1 MADENAG
8 LDKTPATDEALVVR
22 PDYRG
27 NGRVSDPF
35 EYGYGPD
42 ANEDLHL
49 RSLWRIVLK
58 RKWLVISVT
67 IIITTLVALQVAGK
81 KSVYEA
87 STVIKIDKE
96 NSTVLKMGDVTLQA
110 DDSDTINTDILILK
124 SSTLLEDMVVDLRLD
139 KNPKLT
145 ESGGQSAWEVIKELG
160 RRKPPVTEG
169 LNRPEV
175 LPQAPAAE
183 SEQPL
188 HHEPR
193 SREESA
199 RLARFVR
206 IIQGGLN
213 IEPIEDTRA
222 LRISFTH
229 TDPVIA
235 ATVANGLADRYRK
248 SSFEAKTEKFTDT
261 SDWLQRSTRELQG
274 KVQRAEQELA
284 NYSGQH
290 DIFSTEGKESL
301 SSEKL
306 TKLHDLVMRA
316 ATDRLIKQSLYE
328 EVKQGRVAQLPEAF
342 VDPRIADLQK
352 KLSELS
358 ISSAQLSGEYGPQN
372 PRVLEVKQQ
381 ILAIQE
387 QISDGRKGL
396 EDKLKAE
403 YERAVRDEK
412 SFNAAF
418 DQAKREAV
426 QQNQAAIQ
434 FNILKQDVDT
444 SRSLYKDFL
453 DKTNQT
459 NLQVAE
465 QHNNVRVIEPAEVPG
480 GPIGPNRPRTILIA
494 FLLSLVAGVGL
505 VFFLEYLDNTVKSA
519 EDVMRYAQ
527 LPVLGVIP
535 TISLGP
541 WHKRSFRKSK
551 KNGHLLTES
560 NDTDVGIKLHSGP
573 SKLIALDARSFAA
586 ESYRGL
592 RTSVL
597 MSTAGRRPKKIL
609 VTSGQPGEGKTTTVI
624 NTALSLAQLG
634 ARVLIIDCDL
644 RKPTAHKAFDVDY
657 SRGLSLYLSS
667 DEDVEGLIQELEKPN
682 LWLLPCGP
690 PPPNPAELISSDR
703 MKEMLRTVSDKY
715 DHILIDSPPLM
726 NVVDSVIISTLVDG
740 VILVVHG
747 GKSTREVLRRSRQEL
762 ANVGAKIFGVVL
774 NNMDMR
780 GDNYYY
786 YYRSGEY

>member
-1 MADENAG
+1 MADERAE
-8 LDKTPATDEALVVR
+8 LEKISATDEALVVR

-27 NGRVSDPF
+27 NGRASELD
-35 EYGYGPD
+35 YGYGPD
-42 ANEDLHL
+42 ENEDLHL
-49 RSLWRIVLK
+49 RSLWRIVRK

-67 IIITTLVALQVAGK
+67 LIITTLVALQVFGK
-81 KSVYEA
+81 KSVYQA

-96 NSTVLKMGDVTLQA
+96 NSTVLKIGDVTLQA

-124 SSTLLEDMVVDLRLD
+124 STSLVEDMIVELNLD
-139 KNPKLT
+139 KNPKLV
-145 ESGGQSAWEVIKELG
+145 EPSGKSALEVIKDLG
-160 RRKPPVTEG
+160 RGK
-169 LNRPEV
+169 N
-175 LPQAPAAE
+175 PAAE
-183 SEQPL
+183 KPYRAEPQSQSTPAHAADQFSQPKA
-188 HHEPR
+188 R
-193 SREESA
+193 SRDESE
-199 RLARFVR
+199 RLAPFVR
-206 IIQGGLN
+206 IVQANLSV
-213 IEPIEDTRA
+213 EPIEDTRA

-229 TDPVIA
+229 TDPSITALVS
-235 ATVANGLADRYRK
+235 NGLADRFRRYN
-248 SSFEAKTEKFTDT
+248 FENKTEKFTNT

-274 KVQRAEQELA
+274 KVQNAEQQLA

-290 DIFSTEGKESL
+290 NIFSTEGKESL

-316 ATDRLIKQSLYE
+316 ATDRLLKQSLYE

-342 VDPRIADLQK
+342 VDPRIGDLQK

-358 ISSAQLSGEYGPQN
+358 INSAQVTSEYGPQN
-372 PRVLEVKQQ
+372 PRVIELKQQ
-381 ILAIQE
+381 IAAIQE
-387 QISDGRKGL
+387 QITEGRKGL

-412 SFNAAF
+412 SFEAAF
-418 DQAKREAV
+418 AQAKQEAV

-434 FNILKQDVDT
+434 YNILKQDVDT
-444 SRSLYKDFL
+444 SRSLYTDFL
-453 DKTNQT
+453 QKTNQT

-465 QHNNVRVIEPAEVPG
+465 QHNNVRVIEPAEVPA
-480 GPIGPNRPRTILIA
+480 GPIGPNRSRSILIA
-494 FLLSLVAGVGL
+494 FLLSLAAGVGL
-505 VFFLEYLDNTVKSA
+505 VFFLEYLDNTVKTS

-535 TISLGP
+535 TITLGP
-541 WHKRSFRKSK
+541 WHKRSFFRSK
-551 KNGHLLTES
+551 TNGHLLAES
-560 NDTDVGIKLHSGP
+560 NEAEVGIKLQSGS
-573 SKLIALDARSFAA
+573 SKLIALDARSYAA
-586 ESYRGL
+586 EAYRGL

-634 ARVLIIDCDL
+634 ASVLIIDCDL
-644 RKPTAHKAFDVDY
+644 RKPTAHRAFDVDY

-667 DEDVEGLIQELEKPN
+667 DEEVEGLIQALEKPN

-780 GDNYYY
+780 GEDYYY

>member
-1 MADENAG
+1 MAVEKAEMN
-8 LDKTPATDEALVVR
+8 KNPADEALIVR
-22 PDYRG
+22 PDYPT
-27 NGRVSDPF
+27 NGRVADGF
-35 EYGYGPD
+35 DYGYGPD
-42 ANEDLHL
+42 ASEDLHL
-49 RSLWRIVLK
+49 RSLLRTVRK

-67 IIITTLVALQVAGK
+67 IIVTTLVALQAFGK
-81 KSVYEA
+81 KSVYQA

-96 NSTVLKMGDVTLQA
+96 DSTVLRIGDVTLQA
-110 DDSDTINTDILILK
+110 DDSDSINTEILILK
-124 SSTLLEDMVVDLRLD
+124 SSSLLEDMIVELKLD
-139 KNPKLT
+139 KNPRLV
-145 ESGGQSAWEVIKELG
+145 EPSGKTAWEVIKELG
-160 RRKPPVTEG
+160 KRKSPATTAPIPVSTP
-169 LNRPEV
+169 N
-175 LPQAPAAE
+175 QAQVAV
-183 SEQPL
+183 SEQSSPL
-188 HHEPR
+188 QPR

-199 RLARFVR
+199 RLAPYVR
-206 IIQGGLN
+206 VVQGGLT
-213 IEPIEDTRA
+213 IDPIEDTRA

-229 TDPVIA
+229 TDPTIA
-235 ATVANGLADRYRK
+235 AIVANGLADRFRK
-248 SSFEAKTEKFTDT
+248 YNFESKTEKFTDT

-290 DIFSTEGKESL
+290 NIFSTEGKESL
-301 SSEKL
+301 SSDKL
-306 TKLHDLVMRA
+306 TKLHDQLMRA
-316 ATDRLIKQSLYE
+316 ATDRLLKQSLYE

-342 VDPRIADLQK
+342 VDPRILELQK
-352 KLSELS
+352 KLGELS
-358 ISSAQLSGEYGPQN
+358 ISSAQLSAEYGPQN
-372 PRVLEVKQQ
+372 PRVLEVNQQ
-381 ILAIQE
+381 VAAIQE
-387 QISDGRKGL
+387 QLTGGRKGL

-418 DQAKREAV
+418 DQAKQEAV

-434 FNILKQDVDT
+434 YNILKQDVDT
-444 SRSLYKDFL
+444 SRSLYTDFL
-453 DKTNQT
+453 QKTNQT

-465 QHNNVRVIEPAEVPG
+465 QHNNVRVIEPADVPS

-494 FLLSLVAGVGL
+494 FLLSLAAGVGL
-505 VFFLEYLDNTVKSA
+505 VFFLEYLDNTVKTS

-535 TISLGP
+535 TITLGP

-551 KNGHLLTES
+551 KNEHILTES
-560 NDTDVGIKLHSGP
+560 TNGAETGIKLHNGS

-634 ARVLIIDCDL
+634 AKVLIIDCDL

-667 DEDVEGLIQELEKPN
+667 DEEVEGLIQELETPN
-682 LWLLPCGP
+682 LSLLPCGP

-703 MKEMLRTVSDKY
+703 MKEMLRTVSEKY

-747 GKSTREVLRRSRQEL
+747 GKSTRDILRRSRHEL
-762 ANVGAKIFGVVL
+762 SNVGAKIFGVVL

>member
-1 MADENAG
+1 MADEKAE
-8 LDKTPATDEALVVR
+8 LDRIPATDEALVVR

-27 NGRVSDPF
+27 NGRGSDAF

-42 ANEDLHL
+42 ENEDLHL

-67 IIITTLVALQVAGK
+67 LIITILVALQVFGR
-81 KSVYEA
+81 KSVYQA

-96 NSTVLKMGDVTLQA
+96 NSTVLRIGDVTLQA

-124 SSTLLEDMVVDLRLD
+124 STSLLEDMVVELNLD
-139 KNPKLT
+139 KNPRLV
-145 ESGGQSAWEVIKELG
+145 EPSGKSAWTVIKDIGSGKSPVADNLNRGEALRQAPPVVSDQLG
-160 RRKPPVTEG
+160 R
-169 LNRPEV
+169 L
-175 LPQAPAAE
+175 
-183 SEQPL
+183 
-188 HHEPR
+188 EPR
-193 SREESA
+193 SRQESE
-199 RLARFVR
+199 RLAPYVR
-206 IIQGGLN
+206 VVQTNLV

-222 LRISFTH
+222 VRISFTH
-229 TDPVIA
+229 TDPAIA
-235 ATVANGLADRYRK
+235 ALVANGLADRFKRYN
-248 SSFEAKTEKFTDT
+248 FENKTEKFTNT

-274 KVQRAEQELA
+274 KVQNAEQQLA

-290 DIFSTEGKESL
+290 NIFSTEGKETL

-306 TKLHDLVMRA
+306 TKLHDLSMRA
-316 ATDRLIKQSLYE
+316 ATDRLLKQSLYE

-342 VDPRIADLQK
+342 VDPRIGDLQK

-358 ISSAQLSGEYGPQN
+358 ISSAQVTAEYGPQN
-372 PRVLEVKQQ
+372 PRVVELKQQ
-381 ILAIQE
+381 IAAIQE
-387 QISDGRKGL
+387 QITESRRGL

-412 SFNAAF
+412 SF
-418 DQAKREAV
+418 DQAFAQAKQEAV

-434 FNILKQDVDT
+434 YNILKQDVDT
-444 SRSLYKDFL
+444 SRSLYTDFL
-453 DKTNQT
+453 QKTNQT

-465 QHNNVRVIEPAEVPG
+465 QHNNVRVIEPAEVPA
-480 GPIGPNRPRTILIA
+480 GPIGPNRPRSILIA
-494 FLLSLVAGVGL
+494 FLLSLAAGVGL
-505 VFFLEYLDNTVKSA
+505 VFFLEYLDNTVKSS

-535 TISLGP
+535 TITLGP

-551 KNGHLLTES
+551 NNGHLLPESTEA
-560 NDTDVGIKLHSGP
+560 DVGIKLHNGS

-634 ARVLIIDCDL
+634 ASVLIIDCDL

-667 DEDVEGLIQELEKPN
+667 DEKVEGLIQALDKPN

-703 MKEMLRTVSDKY
+703 MKEMLRIVSDKY

-747 GKSTREVLRRSRQEL
+747 GKSTRDVLRRSRQEL
-762 ANVGAKIFGVVL
+762 SNVGAKIFGVVL

-780 GDNYYY
+780 ENDYYY
-786 YYRSGEY
+786 YYRSGDY

>member
-1 MADENAG
+1 MADE
-8 LDKTPATDEALVVR
+8 KTELAKSSATEEALVVR

-27 NGRVSDPF
+27 NGRASEFD
-35 EYGYGPD
+35 YGYGPD
-42 ANEDLHL
+42 ENEDLHL
-49 RSLWRIVLK
+49 RSLWRIVRK

-67 IIITTLVALQVAGK
+67 IIITTLVALQVFGK
-81 KSVYEA
+81 KSVYQA

-96 NSTVLKMGDVTLQA
+96 NSTVLKIGDVTLQA

-124 SSTLLEDMVVDLRLD
+124 STSLLEDMIVELNLD
-139 KNPKLT
+139 KNPKLV
-145 ESGGQSAWEVIKELG
+145 EPAGKSAWEVIKEVSKGKNPSAENPYRGELQ
-160 RRKPPVTEG
+160 RQA
-169 LNRPEV
+169 V
-175 LPQAPAAE
+175 LVGA
-183 SEQPL
+183 EQPSL
-188 HHEPR
+188 TQPR

-199 RLARFVR
+199 RLAPFVR
-206 IIQGGLN
+206 VIQASLTV
-213 IEPIEDTRA
+213 EPIQDTRA
-222 LRISFTH
+222 VRISFTH
-229 TDPVIA
+229 TDPAITA
-235 ATVANGLADRYRK
+235 MVANGLADRFKRYN
-248 SSFEAKTEKFTDT
+248 FENKTEKFTNT

-274 KVQRAEQELA
+274 KVQNAEQQLA

-290 DIFSTEGKESL
+290 NIFSTEGKETL

-306 TKLHDLVMRA
+306 TKLHDQVMRA
-316 ATDRLIKQSLYE
+316 ATDRLLKQSLYE

-342 VDPRIADLQK
+342 VDPRIGDLQK

-358 ISSAQLSGEYGPQN
+358 ITSAQVSAEYGPQN
-372 PRVLEVKQQ
+372 PRVIELKQQ
-381 ILAIQE
+381 IAAIQE
-387 QISDGRKGL
+387 QITESRKGL

-418 DQAKREAV
+418 GQAKAEAV

-434 FNILKQDVDT
+434 YNILKQDVDT
-444 SRSLYKDFL
+444 SRSLYTDFL
-453 DKTNQT
+453 QKTNQT

-465 QHNNVRVIEPAEVPG
+465 QHNNVRVIESAEVPA
-480 GPIGPNRPRTILIA
+480 GPIGPNRPRSILIA
-494 FLLSLVAGVGL
+494 FLLSLAAGVGL
-505 VFFLEYLDNTVKSA
+505 VFFLEYLDNTVKTT
-519 EDVMRYAQ
+519 EDVMRYGQ
-527 LPVLGVIP
+527 LPVLGIIP
-535 TISLGP
+535 TITLGP
-541 WHKRSFRKSK
+541 WHKRSFGRSK
-551 KNGHLLTES
+551 NNGHLLAES
-560 NDTDVGIKLHSGP
+560 NQAEAGIKLQSGP
-573 SKLIALDARSFAA
+573 AKLIALDGRSYAA
-586 ESYRGL
+586 EAYRGL

-634 ARVLIIDCDL
+634 ASVLIIDCDL
-644 RKPTAHKAFDVDY
+644 RKPTAHRAFDVDY

-667 DEDVEGLIQELEKPN
+667 DEKVEGLIQALDKPN

-762 ANVGAKIFGVVL
+762 SNVGAKIFGVVL

-780 GDNYYY
+780 GDDYYY